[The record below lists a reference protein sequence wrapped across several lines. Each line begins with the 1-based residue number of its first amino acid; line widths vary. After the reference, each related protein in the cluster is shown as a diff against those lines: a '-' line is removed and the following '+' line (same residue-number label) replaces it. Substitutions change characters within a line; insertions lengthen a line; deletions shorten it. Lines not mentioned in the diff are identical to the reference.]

1 MLSMS
6 PRIAFAGFNLE
17 SVTAVAQVS
26 DVEAFERVCVRG
38 DAILDEFLDTN
49 TVPGGVLQVCRA
61 EGAVCVPLFHAL
73 LGALGPVS
81 DDAVTYY
88 TDELLCRVAETTP
101 LDGVVLF
108 LHGASWAPNFPD
120 VEKHIIDSLRSVH
133 PLLPISVAL
142 DYHGNIDRS
151 TLSCADI
158 AVAYRHSPHIDMGE
172 TGERATRALLRM
184 IRSGQKPGLAVVQP
198 RIVIPSIMSATVLEP
213 LSMVISEARAMENN
227 DDCDI
232 SIMAGFSYADSPNTG
247 MSVICVDWAGQSA
260 AQTKARHFASRLHA
274 LRHELAAS
282 VVILQPEE
290 ALADLARGHTP
301 GRPIVLLEH
310 ADRMND
316 STHLLRLLLAG
327 NYGRV
332 HVPFLLDPVAAMAA
346 YTAGSGTKIP
356 LKLGGHSGP
365 AAGAPVEILASVLW
379 AGPKSYIVSGR
390 YQGGSTVDLGVTA
403 LLEIGR
409 VRVSVTSHFAFA
421 VAGDPFT
428 IFGESPEDYDV
439 ILLRSKTHF
448 RDFFEPIADRI
459 IVVDTPDLGP
469 ADLRM
474 IAYEQLDYMAC
485 YPWNQDPM
493 FIGY

>member
-1 MLSMS
+1 MS

-26 DVEAFERVCVRG
+26 DIEAFERVCVRG
-38 DAILDEFLDTN
+38 NAIVDEFLDTN
-49 TVPGGVLQVCRA
+49 TVPGGVLRVCRE
-61 EGAVCVPLFHAL
+61 EGVACVPLFHAL

-81 DDAVTYY
+81 DNAVTYY
-88 TDELLCRVAETTP
+88 TGELLRSVAGAEP

-120 VEKHIIDSLRSVH
+120 VEKHIIDSLRAAH
-133 PLLPISVAL
+133 PVLPISVAL
-142 DYHGNIDRS
+142 DYHGNVDRS
-151 TLSCADI
+151 TLSGADI

-213 LSMVISEARAMENN
+213 LSAIISEARVAEIN

-247 MSVICVDWAGQSA
+247 MSVICLDWTGHVA
-260 AQTKARHFASRLHA
+260 AQAKAEHFASRLHA
-274 LRHELAAS
+274 LRRELATS
-282 VVILQPEE
+282 VRVFQPED
-290 ALADLARGHTP
+290 ALADLARGHAS

-327 NYGRV
+327 SYGRV
-332 HVPFLLDPVAAMAA
+332 HVPFLLDPVAAEAA
-346 YTAGSGTKIP
+346 YTAGSGAKIP

-365 AAGAPVEILASVLW
+365 AAGAPVEVLAKVIW
-379 AGPKSYIVSGR
+379 AGPKSYTVSGR
-390 YQGGSTVDLGVTA
+390 YQGGSTIDLGVTA
-403 LLEIGR
+403 LLEVGQ

-428 IFGESPEDYDV
+428 IFGESPDDYDV

-448 RDFFEPIADRI
+448 RDFFEPISDRI

-474 IAYEQLDYMAC
+474 VAYEQLDYAAC
-485 YPWNQDPM
+485 YPWREDPT
-493 FIGY
+493 ISG